1 MKEFRIDGTEHSECA
16 AANRAMP
23 LPAAAYSG
31 RERKILDRM
40 DPSGRQLLSPKRRL
54 ETARHGWSG
63 TLADFAAIDPSTVLS
78 ALYRFVPDASQGQA
92 TAWRDSVRA
101 LRACASALAA
111 AAPKTAFWNVILEY
125 ELPLEARRIDAVIL
139 ANGSGVVL
147 EFKGRSDVRDADI
160 DQTHAYARDL
170 RCYHE
175 GCHDLPVYPVL
186 VPTRA
191 KRLTTTIR
199 SVEVRGPAVLGDFLL
214 RLSNGTESPIC
225 LTQFLA
231 ADAYRPL
238 PTLVEA
244 ARELFRTGSLRRVHR
259 AAAATDGAV
268 EAVAAIAHVA
278 AGTGTRHLILL
289 TGVPGAGKTL
299 VGLKVVHAHML
310 DDLATLRGGRKPA
323 APAVFLS
330 GNGPL
335 VEVLQYELKG
345 AGGGGK
351 TFVRGV
357 KDYVKQYDRNPKL
370 TPPEHVLV
378 FDEAQRAYDAAM
390 VAEKHKLAADDP
402 SAKSEPEHFVEF
414 ACRVPDWCV
423 IVGLIGNGQEIN
435 RGEEAGLRQWA
446 EAISHSPTPHDW
458 TVHGPA
464 PVAAIFETVDFQKNP
479 ALSLDKSLRSHLASE
494 LHRFVADLL
503 RRKPAPAADLADLA
517 AKLADEGHD
526 LLVTRDLDD
535 TKAYLHERY
544 PADKDKEARFGIV
557 ASSRDKALADFGID
571 NRSQKRPGFHGPWY
585 GDPEGDPKGR
595 SCRELLSCETE
606 FGAQGLELDAVLLAW
621 GTDFLI
627 DGDGRWCNR
636 LMKPHRSP
644 KVPIADPWQLRANAY
659 RVLLTRAR
667 DATVVFVPRVP
678 ELDATFARLRDAG
691 FRVLLHVG
699 TVD

>member
-1 MKEFRIDGTEHSECA
+1 
-16 AANRAMP
+16 
-23 LPAAAYSG
+23 
-31 RERKILDRM
+31 
-40 DPSGRQLLSPKRRL
+40 
-54 ETARHGWSG
+54 
-63 TLADFAAIDPSTVLS
+63 
-78 ALYRFVPDASQGQA
+78 
-92 TAWRDSVRA
+92 
-101 LRACASALAA
+101 
-111 AAPKTAFWNVILEY
+111 
-125 ELPLEARRIDAVIL
+125 VIL
-139 ANGSGVVL
+139 ANGSVVVL

-175 GCHDLPVYPVL
+175 ACHDLPVHPVL

-191 KRLTTTIR
+191 QRLKTASR
-199 SVEVRGPAVLGDFLL
+199 SVEVRGPAVLCDFLL
-214 RLSNGTESPIC
+214 PLSNP
-225 LTQFLA
+225 TQAPMKLGRFLA

-238 PTLVEA
+238 PTLVAA
-244 ARELFRTGSLRRVHR
+244 ARELFQTGSLRRVHR

-268 EAVAAIAHVA
+268 EAVAAIARDA
-278 AGTGTRHLILL
+278 AATSTRHLVLL

-299 VGLKVVHAHML
+299 VRLKVVHAHML
-310 DDLATLRGGRKPA
+310 DDLASLRQGQKPA

-351 TFVRGV
+351 AFVRAV
-357 KDYVKQYDRNPKL
+357 KDYVKQYDQNPKL
-370 TPPEHVLV
+370 TPPKHVLV

-402 SAKSEPEHFVEF
+402 PAKSEPEHFVEF

-423 IVGLIGNGQEIN
+423 IVGLIGGGQEIN
-435 RGEEAGLRQWA
+435 RGEEAGLRQWE
-446 EAISHSPTPHDW
+446 EAISHSSTPQAW

-464 PVAAIFETVDFQKNP
+464 AVAAAFETVSFKENP

-494 LHRFVADLL
+494 LHRSVADLL
-503 RRKPAPAADLADLA
+503 QRERAPASDLADLA
-517 AKLADEGHD
+517 GKLAIEGHD

-535 TKAYLHERY
+535 AKGYLHERY
-544 PADKDKEARFGIV
+544 PSDKDKEARFGIV
-557 ASSRDKALADFGID
+557 ASSRDRALEGFGID
-571 NRSQKRPGFHGPWY
+571 NRGQKPPGFHGPWY

-595 SCRELLSCETE
+595 SCRELVSCETE

-627 DGDGRWCNR
+627 DDGGHWCNK

-644 KVPIADPWQLRANAY
+644 KVPVADPWQLRANAY
-659 RVLLTRAR
+659 RVC
-667 DATVVFVPRVP
+667 
-678 ELDATFARLRDAG
+678 
-691 FRVLLHVG
+691 
-699 TVD
+699 